1 MNIIVKILIIA
12 IISVLF
18 LAIIPVK
25 DLLGDEMIIN
35 TTEEKMDQAIYQA
48 LQTIRTT
55 KKNYSRITITIV
67 SNKGIQQIIIEGTEF
82 AYLPQTNYN

>member
-1 MNIIVKILIIA
+1 MNIIVKTLIIA

-48 LQTIRTT
+48 IQTIRTT
-55 KKNYSRITITIV
+55 EKNYSRITITIV

>member
-1 MNIIVKILIIA
+1 MNIIVKTLIIA

-48 LQTIRTT
+48 IQTIRTT
-55 KKNYSRITITIV
+55 EKNYSRITITII
-67 SNKGIQQIIIEGTEF
+67 SNKGTQQIIIEGAEF

>member
-1 MNIIVKILIIA
+1 MNIIVKTLIIA
-12 IISVLF
+12 I
-18 LAIIPVK
+18 IIPVK

-48 LQTIRTT
+48 IQTIRTT
-55 KKNYSRITITIV
+55 EKNYSRITITII
-67 SNKGIQQIIIEGTEF
+67 SNKGTQQIIIEGAEF